1 MVFTI
6 VNDECCSFGDLYE
19 RADLVCDGASLGT
32 QLECIAVLQIAKGLW
47 SEELT
52 RIEYLLYVIILRF
65 RISDF
70 HLAFFRQSDDLL
82 TPLVVAQIL
91 ELIYRKGIIK
101 LMR

>member
-19 RADLVCDGASLGT
+19 RAYLVCYRASLWT

-52 RIEYLLYVIILRF
+52 RIEYLLYVIILR
-65 RISDF
+65 
-70 HLAFFRQSDDLL
+70 L
-82 TPLVVAQIL
+82 
-91 ELIYRKGIIK
+91 
-101 LMR
+101 